1 MTLICS
7 REKAAACHTRRRGEA
22 NDGTHLEVCAQ
33 TRLFGAHVRQHLH
46 RGTSPRWIR
55 HEITRSHRCDEGA
68 PAGLGPALQ
77 NVRDVDP
84 VQVRCLGQQNWR
96 PVVKIP
102 HNLRFAIGQRQW
114 WPPDLGGGSSRHRT
128 RRTSLWIS
136 DVFLTCVPESSSV
149 DVDPNKSLS
158 SPSPR
163 SPIPACSGAKE
174 DRPAKNLPPNFKS
187 LSPPLALPER
197 NSCAAPF
204 CCMSIPAA
212 RGARPLCELL
222 EDAAAPLSKGIR
234 DGIGDIKADAW
245 HTARARSAVL
255 SISADPRA
263 RASGVAQQLAQPCPS
278 CKRPLQAWIS
288 PDTPG
293 TSRHSRSFQYLGDP
307 CQWLGITPP
316 FAPNQPLKTHNN
328 LRTNT
333 AAAGGTSS
341 CSVRT

>member
-1 MTLICS
+1 MATRPWRRSLTS
-7 REKAAACHTRRRGEA
+7 SHAAYKSG
-22 NDGTHLEVCAQ
+22 
-33 TRLFGAHVRQHLH
+33 
-46 RGTSPRWIR
+46 
-55 HEITRSHRCDEGA
+55 
-68 PAGLGPALQ
+68 
-77 NVRDVDP
+77 
-84 VQVRCLGQQNWR
+84 
-96 PVVKIP
+96 
-102 HNLRFAIGQRQW
+102 
-114 WPPDLGGGSSRHRT
+114 DLGC
-128 RRTSLWIS
+128 
-136 DVFLTCVPESSSV
+136 FLTCVPESSSV

-174 DRPAKNLPPNFKS
+174 DRPAKNLPPYFKS

-278 CKRPLQAWIS
+278 SKRPLQAWIS

-293 TSRHSRSFQYLGDP
+293 TSRHSRSSQYLGDP
-307 CQWLGITPP
+307 CQWLGLPPP
-316 FAPNQPLKTHNN
+316 FAPNQPHKTPTTTPNQPRMAGDQQ
-328 LRTNT
+328 LQYEDLSVDLPITPKGLVLCCDGT
-333 AAAGGTSS
+333 AGEALLAHHEIKAWEGDGTASEEALAEACFAASS
-341 CSVRT
+341 TPTFSSLISLGSSSLQWLLLPTI